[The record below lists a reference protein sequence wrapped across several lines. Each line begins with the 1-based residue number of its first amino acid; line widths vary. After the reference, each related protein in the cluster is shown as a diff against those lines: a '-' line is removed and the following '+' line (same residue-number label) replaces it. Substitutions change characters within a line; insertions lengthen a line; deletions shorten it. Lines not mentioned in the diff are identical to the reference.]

1 MAEVMDQD
9 LERKKRHRKSSSPLK
24 SSRLKQS
31 RFFIAH
37 PQSRS
42 SSVQRRHSEGIV
54 GALAGASG
62 VLDDDK
68 ENEQIMGDD
77 EVESSEPELDGSD
90 LSLKVQYDVFDE
102 DTTRMDLDLGNFP
115 DPVEQEDGYISPTPS
130 CSRDA
135 QDLSSPAKPLA
146 RAHEDEMG
154 PSVLDPSDQDEDFGA
169 DAISSPISMKR
180 PNAFNYRPEVYE
192 SPTRLS
198 KQAWN
203 AKALVEPRPTSTDEI
218 NSDIEDVPSPVL
230 YRGPDLRRILR
241 EDTDS
246 DLETSL
252 GVRIGRGR
260 PDYSSEELGS
270 GSTSPPSPSPE
281 TPASRDPLPT
291 AAIFGDASKVV
302 VDVDEFG
309 TLDLDEE
316 DQGCEDEIASRTKA
330 VMDGWRQ
337 KWAVPSASVGKGGCK
352 PPGQTRGFNTL
363 KKPLTKP
370 KVSATPNIATLS
382 KTITAPGMGALRHSE
397 LRRSETNVTPAGR
410 HSLRDQYQPPKS
422 APSKMGVSLVTS
434 GGASWSKSATQSR
447 TSLVFFESAKTKVAD
462 LISDE
467 EIRLG

>member
-1 MAEVMDQD
+1 MDQD

-24 SSRLKQS
+24 FSRLKQS

-77 EVESSEPELDGSD
+77 EEVESSEPELDGSD

-115 DPVEQEDGYISPTPS
+115 DPVEQEDGYISPTLS
-130 CSRDA
+130 YSRDA
-135 QDLSSPAKPLA
+135 QDLSSPAKPSA
-146 RAHEDEMG
+146 RTHKDEMG
-154 PSVLDPSDQDEDFGA
+154 PSVLDPSDQDEDFGV

-180 PNAFNYRPEVYE
+180 PNASNYRPKVYE
-192 SPTRLS
+192 SPTRSS
-198 KQAWN
+198 KHDWN

-218 NSDIEDVPSPVL
+218 NSDIEDIPSPVL
-230 YRGPDLRRILR
+230 YRGPDLRRILG
-241 EDTDS
+241 EDTTS

-252 GVRIGRGR
+252 GVRRGRGR
-260 PDYSSEELGS
+260 PEYSSEELGS

-281 TPASRDPLPT
+281 TPASRDLLPT
-291 AAIFGDASKVV
+291 AAIFGEVT
-302 VDVDEFG
+302 VDIDGCG

-316 DQGCEDEIASRTKA
+316 DQRHEDEIASRTKA

-337 KWAVPSASVGKGGCK
+337 KWAAPSASVGKGGCK
-352 PPGQTRGFNTL
+352 PAAQKKGFNTL

-370 KVSATPNIATLS
+370 KVTATPNTATLL
-382 KTITAPGMGALRHSE
+382 KTIAAPGMGALHHSE

-434 GGASWSKSATQSR
+434 GGASCSKSATKSR